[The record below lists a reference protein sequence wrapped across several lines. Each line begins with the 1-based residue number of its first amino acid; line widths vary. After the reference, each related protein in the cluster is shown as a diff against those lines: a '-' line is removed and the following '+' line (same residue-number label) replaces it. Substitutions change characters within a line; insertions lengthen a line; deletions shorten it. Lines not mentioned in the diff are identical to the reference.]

1 MELGYRFHVYDKAKP
16 AAAAAAQSAF
26 ASAHPYTYVQLA
38 DLLDDTR
45 LLAVRQELSKL
56 HRTFKETDL
65 FKLYQTGDL
74 GNLDRSD
81 PTHAA
86 ALPQTLALRDA
97 LYSDAF
103 RAFVRRVTGH
113 ADGHSAILV
122 VPQLASLVS
131 WGYLSRTLAA
141 LGIRDEPLRFGGRP
155 RGPTGVADISGCFSR
170 PRLRSAHRTDRLLMQ
185 RVRARKP
192 LALPRRRHRHA
203 LRLVHPLPLASG
215 AAVGAAPGRGARA
228 LRHR

>member
-1 MELGYRFHVYDKAKP
+1 MVTGVVCAWVDHTISACRPRLPSVLTHPPPRRARACCARSTRVQKMWWLHGTSISSYLHRRRRQRRRQRQLLAAPELTQQPPARRRQRQPPSPPVPAFFNAERLGP

-113 ADGHSAILV
+113 AAWS
-122 VPQLASLVS
+122 QC
-131 WGYLSRTLAA
+131 R
-141 LGIRDEPLRFGGRP
+141 LGGA
-155 RGPTGVADISGCFSR
+155 T
-170 PRLRSAHRTDRLLMQ
+170 
-185 RVRARKP
+185 AR
-192 LALPRRRHRHA
+192 
-203 LRLVHPLPLASG
+203 
-215 AAVGAAPGRGARA
+215 
-228 LRHR
+228 

>member
-1 MELGYRFHVYDKAKP
+1 MWWLHGTSISSYLHRRRRQRRRQRQLLPAAELTQQQPARRRQRQPPSLPVPAFFNAERLAP

-38 DLLDDTR
+38 GLLDDTR

-74 GNLDRSD
+74 GNLDPSD

-103 RAFVRRVTGH
+103 RAFVRHVTGH
-113 ADGHSAILV
+113 AAWGTVPSWWCHSS
-122 VPQLASLVS
+122 LA
-131 WGYLSRTLAA
+131 WPPG
-141 LGIRDEPLRFGGRP
+141 
-155 RGPTGVADISGCFSR
+155 ADSPC
-170 PRLRSAHRTDRLLMQ
+170 P
-185 RVRARKP
+185 
-192 LALPRRRHRHA
+192 
-203 LRLVHPLPLASG
+203 
-215 AAVGAAPGRGARA
+215 
-228 LRHR
+228 